1 MNNKPLSEVLV
12 QLRDIHNLAFSFNDT
27 ELRQYNVTADR
38 QFESTEELLS
48 FLLKDLP
55 LKWEKTGDIYVIYTQ
70 KKQSHQ
76 NPVKHTLSGRIVDK
90 NSFEPLPY
98 ATIAINKSG
107 TITNEDGF
115 FSHKS
120 SDSIFKVKVSYLG
133 YYIIDTTL
141 TPDKKHLIKLTPSME
156 QLKEVII
163 HDRLIETFL
172 YSEDQAGMIRLNH
185 KITKFLPGSS
195 NNSIFNLLR
204 LQTGISATA
213 ESSGNLIIWGSYEGQ
228 SRILF
233 DDMLLFGMKNFN
245 DNIGIVNPLIVKD
258 IKLMKSSFG
267 ASYGDCVGGIA
278 DITGKD
284 GNRKK
289 ISMDMSIDNF
299 AINSIFETPIG
310 DNSSL
315 LFAFRH
321 TYRNLYNPKELDLT
335 PNKEN
340 KIDSDITILPDYTF
354 RDINLKYTFRNE
366 KDIHIQFSFLAA
378 QDKFSYNVDDM
389 LTDWL
394 QLLRNTQETS
404 LQKGASFV
412 IGKDSKKG
420 ISTRLGVS
428 FSSLENK
435 FDNQNRA
442 INIFNNNTL
451 KYTRQETINNT
462 QEINVHLESKWAV
475 NDIHSL
481 ESGLFWVSNSS
492 SWHEDTSNVNMIKQT
507 INGTHISFMAED
519 NITFENFKLITG
531 IRLTHVPYLQKTF
544 LEPRLSASYSLSKT
558 INFNLGGGL
567 YRQFLTKNSIEDEY
581 GNYRY
586 MWTLANDTDYPVLR
600 AKHISGSLTFEKNNT
615 QASLTPFYKYT
626 DGITRYLNFRLRDIE
641 TISTGHSQSYGL
653 DFYLKQNLKGHTA
666 WISYTLSQTEELFE
680 HFLKNEYLYAPQD
693 QRHELKLATL
703 LNFDPIYF
711 STNYVYGSGFP
722 LARYSSDEV
731 TYERIP
737 YKRLDIALTYKFNMK
752 RIYGEAGFSIL
763 NLLNHEN
770 YLYNNLERVPTSQ
783 ISSINIYQQSI
794 PFTPTVYL
802 KIGF

>member
-12 QLRDIHNLAFSFNDT
+12 QLRDINDLAFSFNDT
-27 ELRQYNVTADR
+27 ELRQYYVTIDK
-38 QFESTEELLS
+38 QFESTEEMLS
-48 FLLKDLP
+48 FLLEDLP
-55 LKWEKTGDIYVIYTQ
+55 LAWEKTGNIYVIYHQ
-70 KKQSHQ
+70 KKQTHEK
-76 NPVKHTLSGRIVDK
+76 PVTYTLSGRILDR
-90 NSFEPLPY
+90 NSLEPLPY
-98 ATIAINKSG
+98 STVAINKSG
-107 TITNEDGF
+107 TITDEDGF
-115 FSHKS
+115 FSHRS
-120 SDSIFKVKVSYLG
+120 TDSIFKVKISYLG

-141 TPDKKHLIKLTPSME
+141 SPDKKHLIKMTASSEELE
-156 QLKEVII
+156 EVVI
-163 HDRLIETFL
+163 HDRLIESFL
-172 YSEDQAGMIRLNH
+172 YSENLPGMIRLNH

-245 DNIGIVNPLIVKD
+245 DNIGIVNPLVVKD
-258 IKLMKSSFG
+258 VKLMKASFG

-289 ISMDMSIDNF
+289 ISMDMSVDNF
-299 AINSIFETPIG
+299 TVNSMLETPLS

-315 LFAFRH
+315 LLAFRQ
-321 TYRNLYNPKELDLT
+321 TYRNLYNPKELELT
-335 PNKEN
+335 QNKQNSIE
-340 KIDSDITILPDYTF
+340 SDITLVPDYTF
-354 RDINLKYTFRNE
+354 RDMNLKYTFRNE
-366 KDIHIQFSFLAA
+366 KDIHVQFSFLAA

-404 LQKGASFV
+404 IQKGASFV

-435 FDNQNRA
+435 FDNQNSS
-442 INIFNNNTL
+442 INIFNNNTM

-462 QEINVHLESKWAV
+462 QEINVHLDSKWAV
-475 NDIHSL
+475 NDIHQI
-481 ESGLFWVSNSS
+481 EGGLSWVSNSS
-492 SWHEDTSNVNMIKQT
+492 SWHEDTSNVNMIDQSIKG
-507 INGTHISFMAED
+507 NHITFMAED
-519 NITFENFKLITG
+519 HITFENFKLITG
-531 IRLTHVPYLQKTF
+531 IRLTRVPNLQKTF
-544 LEPRLSASYSLSKT
+544 FEPRLSASYSISKS
-558 INFNLGGGL
+558 INFNLAGGL
-567 YRQFLTKNSIEDEY
+567 YRQFLTKNSVEDGY

-586 MWTLANDTDYPVLR
+586 MWILANETDYPVLR
-600 AKHISGSLTFEKNNT
+600 AKHISASVTLEQKNT

-626 DGITRYLNFRLRDIE
+626 DGLTRYLNFRLRDIE
-641 TISTGHSQSYGL
+641 TLSTGHSRSYGL
-653 DFYLKQNLKGHTA
+653 DFYLKQNFKGHTA
-666 WISYTLSQTEELFE
+666 WMSYTLCKTEELFE
-680 HFLKNEYLYAPQD
+680 HFPDHEYLYAPQD
-693 QRHELKLATL
+693 QRHELKVATL

-711 STNYVYGSGFP
+711 SANYVYGSGFP
-722 LARYSSDEV
+722 LIKFSSNGI

-737 YKRLDIALTYKFNMK
+737 YKRLDLALTYKFNIK
-752 RIYGEAGFSIL
+752 KIFGEAGLSIL
-763 NLLNHEN
+763 NLLDHEN

-794 PFTPTVYL
+794 PFTPTIYL